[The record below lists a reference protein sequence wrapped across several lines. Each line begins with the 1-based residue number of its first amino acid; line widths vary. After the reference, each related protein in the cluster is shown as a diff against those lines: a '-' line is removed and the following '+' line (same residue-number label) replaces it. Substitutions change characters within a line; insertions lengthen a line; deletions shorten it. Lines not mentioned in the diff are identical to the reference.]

1 MGKGRAYHV
10 SKGGVSKKVSRP
22 RSKLVSFPKERAS
35 QSRPLTI
42 GRISQVRRDTGSKGI
57 LYPVRAVRLHFE
69 PKRNTTPAD
78 KRMLFWFPFGL
89 QIFGVC
95 VIR

>member
-22 RSKLVSFPKERAS
+22 GSKLVSFPKERAS

-42 GRISQVRRDTGSKGI
+42 GRISPVRRDTGS
-57 LYPVRAVRLHFE
+57 
-69 PKRNTTPAD
+69 
-78 KRMLFWFPFGL
+78 
-89 QIFGVC
+89 
-95 VIR
+95 